1 MKKIIKICSF
11 FIATIFIVFLA
22 SCKKDTFTVDCDARV
37 TARRDQITVSA
48 SFVDSK
54 ARIFDTVIPYVSI
67 YEVENDKEGEQKDS
81 NSLAIKNGTDVATN
95 TSSNEVTFKNLD
107 EFGTYIVKILA
118 TYESKNYT
126 LYEEKHT
133 LSNLGTE
140 ENPIKINSVE
150 SFINNVKYDRK
161 GYFELENDIDFNNQ
175 TLETMWSTSSEPFA
189 GQLDGKGHTI
199 KNFKINATNTYS
211 GLFGYNKGTIKNLTI
226 DNATLD
232 VNESSEIHAGI
243 LCGSSK
249 GQIENITI
257 KNSKITGKD
266 NTYSYKHKFNIGL
279 LVGLVEESTI
289 SKVINCNIL
298 DSTLNLEAKLEANI
312 GGLIGEISSS
322 TELRNTP
329 QVTNNKVERTNM
341 EVKQRIETSISYK
354 VVINL
359 GGLIGQTGS
368 SVRKAVVNDV
378 NIKLTTETSEKATVT
393 SGLKGYDVS
402 LGGVIGK
409 NLTLSNLD
417 NVMFKGK
424 LELDTKLQY
433 KKPDNTEEKLPDT
446 VFNGYVGGIVG
457 NDLSTKKHS
466 NVLADVKEMKLN
478 VIRENATGDV
488 KLNHG
493 VIFGQSLFEALTDNN
508 VINYSEL
515 TPQVSVT
522 GEVEVNQSKLVN
534 LSQKLDSFDEIIK
547 NIYA

>member
-11 FIATIFIVFLA
+11 FIATIFIIFLA
-22 SCKKDTFTVDCDARV
+22 SCNKSDFTVDCDARV
-37 TARRDQITVSA
+37 TARRDHITVSA

-54 ARIFDTVIPYVSI
+54 SRIFDSVIPYVSI
-67 YEVENDKEGEQKDS
+67 YEVVDGKEGEQKDS
-81 NSLAIKNGTDVATN
+81 NSLAIKTGTDVATN

-126 LYEEKHT
+126 LYEETHT

-161 GYFELENDIDFNNQ
+161 GYFELENDIDFNNE
-175 TLETMWSTSSEPFA
+175 TIDTMWSTSSEPFA

-211 GLFGYNKGTIKNLTI
+211 GLFGYNKGNIKNLTI

-232 VNESSEIHAGI
+232 INKSSDIHAGI

-249 GQIENITI
+249 GQIENVTI
-257 KNSKITGKD
+257 KNSKVTGKD
-266 NTYSYKHKFNIGL
+266 NTFSYKHKFNIGL

-289 SKVINCNIL
+289 SKVVNCNVL
-298 DSTLNLEAKLEANI
+298 DSNLTVGAKLEANI
-312 GGLIGEISSS
+312 GGLIGEIGSS

-329 QVTNNKVERTNM
+329 QVNNNKVEKT
-341 EVKQRIETSISYK
+341 EVVVDQSIETSISYK
-354 VVINL
+354 VVINV

-378 NIKLTTETSEKATVT
+378 NIKLTTKTSPKATVT

-433 KKPDNTEEKLPDT
+433 EKPTNEEDKVDT
-446 VFNGYVGGIVG
+446 VFNGYVGGIIG
-457 NDLSTKKHS
+457 NDLSSKKHA
-466 NVLADVKEMKLN
+466 NVLADVKEMKLA
-478 VIRENATGDV
+478 VVRENATGDV
-488 KLNHG
+488 TLNHG
-493 VIFGQSLFEALTDNN
+493 VIFGVSVFKALTDNN

-515 TPQVSVT
+515 IPQVSVSENVSVKASELT
-522 GEVEVNQSKLVN
+522 N
-534 LSQKLDSFDEIIK
+534 LSQNLASFDKIIK

>member
-11 FIATIFIVFLA
+11 FIATTFIIFLA
-22 SCKKDTFTVDCDARV
+22 SCNKSDFTVDCDARV

-54 ARIFDTVIPYVSI
+54 SRIFDSVIPYVSI
-67 YEVENDKEGEQKDS
+67 YEVVDGKEGEQKDS
-81 NSLAIKNGTDVATN
+81 NSLAIKTGTDVATN

-126 LYEEKHT
+126 LYEETHT

-161 GYFELENDIDFNNQ
+161 GYFELENDIDFNNE
-175 TLETMWSTSSEPFA
+175 TIDTMWSTSSEPFA

-211 GLFGYNKGTIKNLTI
+211 GLFGYNKGNIKNLTI

-232 VNESSEIHAGI
+232 INKSSDIHAGI

-249 GQIENITI
+249 GQIENVTI
-257 KNSKITGKD
+257 KNSKVTGKD
-266 NTYSYKHKFNIGL
+266 NTFSYKHKFNIGL

-289 SKVINCNIL
+289 SKVVNCNVL
-298 DSTLNLEAKLEANI
+298 DSNLTVGAKLEANI
-312 GGLIGEISSS
+312 GGLIGEIGSS

-329 QVTNNKVERTNM
+329 QVNNNKVEKT
-341 EVKQRIETSISYK
+341 EVVVDQSIETSISYK
-354 VVINL
+354 VVINV

-378 NIKLTTETSEKATVT
+378 NIKLTTKTSPKATVT

-433 KKPDNTEEKLPDT
+433 EKPTNEEDKVDT
-446 VFNGYVGGIVG
+446 VFNGYVGGIIG
-457 NDLSTKKHS
+457 NDLSSKKHA
-466 NVLADVKEMKLN
+466 NVLADVKEMKLA
-478 VIRENATGDV
+478 VVRENATGDV
-488 KLNHG
+488 TLNHG
-493 VIFGQSLFEALTDNN
+493 VIFGVSVFKALTDNN

-515 TPQVSVT
+515 IPQVSASENVSVKASELT
-522 GEVEVNQSKLVN
+522 N
-534 LSQKLDSFDEIIK
+534 LSQNLASFDEIIK

>member
-11 FIATIFIVFLA
+11 FIATIFIIFLA
-22 SCKKDTFTVDCDARV
+22 SCNKSDFTVDCDARV

-54 ARIFDTVIPYVSI
+54 SRIFDSVIPYVSI
-67 YEVENDKEGEQKDS
+67 YEVVDGKEGEQKDS
-81 NSLAIKNGTDVATN
+81 NSLAIKTGTDVATN

-126 LYEEKHT
+126 LYEETHT

-161 GYFELENDIDFNNQ
+161 GYFELENDIDFNNE
-175 TLETMWSTSSEPFA
+175 TIDTMWSTSSEPFA

-211 GLFGYNKGTIKNLTI
+211 GLFGYNKGNIKNLTI

-232 VNESSEIHAGI
+232 INKSSDIHAGI

-249 GQIENITI
+249 GQIENVTI
-257 KNSKITGKD
+257 KNSKVTGKD
-266 NTYSYKHKFNIGL
+266 NTFSYKHKFNIGL

-289 SKVINCNIL
+289 SKVVNCNVL
-298 DSTLNLEAKLEANI
+298 DSNLTVGAKLEANI
-312 GGLIGEISSS
+312 GGLIGEIGSS

-329 QVTNNKVERTNM
+329 QVNNNKVEKT
-341 EVKQRIETSISYK
+341 EVVVDQSIETSISYK
-354 VVINL
+354 VVINV

-378 NIKLTTETSEKATVT
+378 NIKLTTKTSPKATVT

-433 KKPDNTEEKLPDT
+433 EKPTNEEDKVDT
-446 VFNGYVGGIVG
+446 VFNGYVGGIIG
-457 NDLSTKKHS
+457 NDLSSKKHA
-466 NVLADVKEMKLN
+466 NVLADVKEMKLA
-478 VIRENATGDV
+478 VVRENATGDV
-488 KLNHG
+488 TLNHG
-493 VIFGQSLFEALTDNN
+493 VIFGVSVFKALTDNN

-515 TPQVSVT
+515 IPQVSASENVSVKASELT
-522 GEVEVNQSKLVN
+522 N
-534 LSQKLDSFDEIIK
+534 LSQNLASFDEIIK

>member
-11 FIATIFIVFLA
+11 FIATIFIIFLA
-22 SCKKDTFTVDCDARV
+22 SCNKSDFTVDCDARV

-54 ARIFDTVIPYVSI
+54 SRIFDSVIPYVSI
-67 YEVENDKEGEQKDS
+67 YEVVDGKEGEQKDS
-81 NSLAIKNGTDVATN
+81 NSLAIKTGTDVATN

-126 LYEEKHT
+126 LYEETHT

-161 GYFELENDIDFNNQ
+161 GYFELENDIDFNNE
-175 TLETMWSTSSEPFA
+175 TIDTMWSTSSEPFA

-211 GLFGYNKGTIKNLTI
+211 GLFGYNKGNIKNLTI

-232 VNESSEIHAGI
+232 INKSSDIHAGI

-249 GQIENITI
+249 GQIENVTI
-257 KNSKITGKD
+257 KNSKVTGKD
-266 NTYSYKHKFNIGL
+266 NTFSYKHKFNIGL

-289 SKVINCNIL
+289 SKVVNCNVL
-298 DSTLNLEAKLEANI
+298 DSNLTVGAKLEANI
-312 GGLIGEISSS
+312 GGLIGEIGSS

-329 QVTNNKVERTNM
+329 QVNNNKVEKT
-341 EVKQRIETSISYK
+341 EVVVDQSIETSISYK
-354 VVINL
+354 VVINV

-368 SVRKAVVNDV
+368 SVRKTVVNDV
-378 NIKLTTETSEKATVT
+378 NIKLTTKTSPKATVT

-433 KKPDNTEEKLPDT
+433 EKPTNEEDKVDT
-446 VFNGYVGGIVG
+446 VFNGYVGGIIG
-457 NDLSTKKHS
+457 NDLSSKKHA
-466 NVLADVKEMKLN
+466 NVLADVKEMKLA
-478 VIRENATGDV
+478 VVRENATGDV
-488 KLNHG
+488 TLNHG
-493 VIFGQSLFEALTDNN
+493 VIFGVSVFKALTDNN

-515 TPQVSVT
+515 IPQVSASENVSVKASELT
-522 GEVEVNQSKLVN
+522 N
-534 LSQKLDSFDEIIK
+534 LSQNLASFDEIIK

>member
-11 FIATIFIVFLA
+11 FIATIFIIFLA
-22 SCKKDTFTVDCDARV
+22 SCNKSDFTVDCDARV

-54 ARIFDTVIPYVSI
+54 SRIFDSVIPYVSI
-67 YEVENDKEGEQKDS
+67 YEVVDGKEGEQKDS
-81 NSLAIKNGTDVATN
+81 NSLAIKIGTDVATN

-126 LYEEKHT
+126 LYEETHT

-161 GYFELENDIDFNNQ
+161 GYFELENDIDFNNE
-175 TLETMWSTSSEPFA
+175 TIDTMWSTSSEPFA

-211 GLFGYNKGTIKNLTI
+211 GLFGYNKGNIKNLTI

-232 VNESSEIHAGI
+232 INKSSDIHAGI

-249 GQIENITI
+249 GQIENVTI
-257 KNSKITGKD
+257 KNSKVTGKD
-266 NTYSYKHKFNIGL
+266 NTFSYKHKFNIGL

-289 SKVINCNIL
+289 SKVVNCNVL
-298 DSTLNLEAKLEANI
+298 DSNLTVGAKLEANI
-312 GGLIGEISSS
+312 GGLIGEIGSS

-329 QVTNNKVERTNM
+329 QVNNNKVEKT
-341 EVKQRIETSISYK
+341 EVVVDQSIETSISYK
-354 VVINL
+354 VVINV

-378 NIKLTTETSEKATVT
+378 NIKLTTKTSPKATVT

-433 KKPDNTEEKLPDT
+433 EKPTNEEDKVDT
-446 VFNGYVGGIVG
+446 VFNGYVGGIIG
-457 NDLSTKKHS
+457 NDLSSKKHA
-466 NVLADVKEMKLN
+466 NVLADVKEMKLA
-478 VIRENATGDV
+478 VVRENATGDV
-488 KLNHG
+488 TLNHG
-493 VIFGQSLFEALTDNN
+493 VIFGVSVFKALTDNN

-515 TPQVSVT
+515 IPQVSASENVSVKASELT
-522 GEVEVNQSKLVN
+522 N
-534 LSQKLDSFDEIIK
+534 LSQNLALFDEIIK

>member
-11 FIATIFIVFLA
+11 FIATIFIIFLA
-22 SCKKDTFTVDCDARV
+22 SCNKSDFTVDCDARV

-54 ARIFDTVIPYVSI
+54 SRIFDSVIPYVSI
-67 YEVENDKEGEQKDS
+67 YEVVDGKEGEQKDS
-81 NSLAIKNGTDVATN
+81 NSLAIKTGTDVATN

-126 LYEEKHT
+126 LYEETHT

-161 GYFELENDIDFNNQ
+161 GYFELENDIDFNNE
-175 TLETMWSTSSEPFA
+175 TIDTMWSTSSEPFA

-211 GLFGYNKGTIKNLTI
+211 GLFGYNKGNIKNLTI

-232 VNESSEIHAGI
+232 INKSSDIHAGI

-249 GQIENITI
+249 GQIENVTI
-257 KNSKITGKD
+257 KNSKVTGKD
-266 NTYSYKHKFNIGL
+266 NTFSYKHKFNIGL

-289 SKVINCNIL
+289 SKVVNCNVL
-298 DSTLNLEAKLEANI
+298 DSNLTVGAKLEANI
-312 GGLIGEISSS
+312 GGLIGEIGSS

-329 QVTNNKVERTNM
+329 QVNNNKVEKT
-341 EVKQRIETSISYK
+341 EVVVDQSIETSISYK
-354 VVINL
+354 VVINV

-378 NIKLTTETSEKATVT
+378 NIKLTTKTSPKATVT

-433 KKPDNTEEKLPDT
+433 EKPTNEENKVDT
-446 VFNGYVGGIVG
+446 VFNGYVGGIIG
-457 NDLSTKKHS
+457 NDLSSKKHA
-466 NVLADVKEMKLN
+466 NVLADVKEMKLA
-478 VIRENATGDV
+478 VVRENATGDV
-488 KLNHG
+488 TLNHG
-493 VIFGQSLFEALTDNN
+493 VIFGVSVFKALTDNN

-515 TPQVSVT
+515 IPQVSASENVSVKASELT
-522 GEVEVNQSKLVN
+522 N
-534 LSQKLDSFDEIIK
+534 LSQNLASFDEIIK

>member
-11 FIATIFIVFLA
+11 FIATIFIIFLA
-22 SCKKDTFTVDCDARV
+22 SCNKSDFTVDCDARV

-54 ARIFDTVIPYVSI
+54 SRIFDSVIPYVSI
-67 YEVENDKEGEQKDS
+67 YEVVDGKEGEQKDS
-81 NSLAIKNGTDVATN
+81 NSLAIKTGTDVATN

-126 LYEEKHT
+126 LYEETHT

-161 GYFELENDIDFNNQ
+161 GYFELENDIDFNNE
-175 TLETMWSTSSEPFA
+175 TIDTMWSTSSEPFA

-211 GLFGYNKGTIKNLTI
+211 GLFGYNKGNIKNLTI

-232 VNESSEIHAGI
+232 INKSSDIHAGI

-249 GQIENITI
+249 GQIENVTI
-257 KNSKITGKD
+257 KNSKVTGKD
-266 NTYSYKHKFNIGL
+266 NTFSYKHKFNIGL

-289 SKVINCNIL
+289 SKVVNCNVL
-298 DSTLNLEAKLEANI
+298 DSNLTVGAKLEANI
-312 GGLIGEISSS
+312 GGLIGEIGSS

-329 QVTNNKVERTNM
+329 QVNNNKVEKT
-341 EVKQRIETSISYK
+341 EVVVDQSIETSISYK
-354 VVINL
+354 VVINV

-378 NIKLTTETSEKATVT
+378 NIKLTTKTSPKATVT

-433 KKPDNTEEKLPDT
+433 EKPTNEEDKVDT
-446 VFNGYVGGIVG
+446 VFNGYVGGIIG
-457 NDLSTKKHS
+457 NDLSSKKHA
-466 NVLADVKEMKLN
+466 NVLADVKEMKLA
-478 VIRENATGDV
+478 VVRENATGDV
-488 KLNHG
+488 TLNHG
-493 VIFGQSLFEALTDNN
+493 VIFGVSVFKALTDNN

-515 TPQVSVT
+515 IPQVSVSENVSVKASELT
-522 GEVEVNQSKLVN
+522 N
-534 LSQKLDSFDEIIK
+534 LSQNLASFDKIIK

>member
-11 FIATIFIVFLA
+11 FIATIFIIFLA
-22 SCKKDTFTVDCDARV
+22 SCNKSDFTVDCDARV

-54 ARIFDTVIPYVSI
+54 SRIFDSVIPYVSI
-67 YEVENDKEGEQKDS
+67 YEVVDGKEGEQKDS
-81 NSLAIKNGTDVATN
+81 NSLAIKTGTDVATN

-126 LYEEKHT
+126 LYEETHT

-161 GYFELENDIDFNNQ
+161 GYFELENDIDFNNE
-175 TLETMWSTSSEPFA
+175 TIDTMWSTSSEPFA

-211 GLFGYNKGTIKNLTI
+211 GLFGYNKGNIKNLTI
-226 DNATLD
+226 NNATLD
-232 VNESSEIHAGI
+232 INKSSDIHAGI

-249 GQIENITI
+249 GQIENVTI
-257 KNSKITGKD
+257 KNSKVTGKD
-266 NTYSYKHKFNIGL
+266 NTFSYKHKFNIGL

-289 SKVINCNIL
+289 SKVVNCNVL
-298 DSTLNLEAKLEANI
+298 DSNLTVGAKLEANI
-312 GGLIGEISSS
+312 GGLIGEIGSS

-329 QVTNNKVERTNM
+329 QVNNNKVEKT
-341 EVKQRIETSISYK
+341 EVVVDQSIETSISYK
-354 VVINL
+354 VVINV

-378 NIKLTTETSEKATVT
+378 NIKLTTKTSPKATVT

-433 KKPDNTEEKLPDT
+433 EKPTNEEDKVDT
-446 VFNGYVGGIVG
+446 VFNGYVGGIIG
-457 NDLSTKKHS
+457 NDLSSKKHA
-466 NVLADVKEMKLN
+466 NVLADVKEMKLA
-478 VIRENATGDV
+478 VVRENATGDV
-488 KLNHG
+488 TLNHG
-493 VIFGQSLFEALTDNN
+493 VIFGVSVFKALTDNN

-515 TPQVSVT
+515 IPQVSASENVSVKASELT
-522 GEVEVNQSKLVN
+522 N
-534 LSQKLDSFDEIIK
+534 LSQNLASFDEIIK

>member
-1 MKKIIKICSF
+1 MKKIIKIYSF
-11 FIATIFIVFLA
+11 FIATIFIIFLA
-22 SCKKDTFTVDCDARV
+22 SCNKSNFTVDCDARV

-54 ARIFDTVIPYVSI
+54 SRIFDSVIPYVSI
-67 YEVENDKEGEQKDS
+67 YEVVDGKEGEQKDS
-81 NSLAIKNGTDVATN
+81 NSLAIKTGTDVATN

-126 LYEEKHT
+126 LYEETHT

-161 GYFELENDIDFNNQ
+161 GYFELENDIDFNN
-175 TLETMWSTSSEPFA
+175 EIIDTMWSTSSEPFA

-199 KNFKINATNTYS
+199 KNFKVNATNTYS

-232 VNESSEIHAGI
+232 INKSSDIHAGI

-249 GQIENITI
+249 GQIENVII

-266 NTYSYKHKFNIGL
+266 NTFSYKHKFNIGL

-289 SKVINCNIL
+289 SKVVNCNVL
-298 DSTLNLEAKLEANI
+298 DSNLTVGAKLEANI
-312 GGLIGEISSS
+312 GGLIGEIGSS

-329 QVTNNKVERTNM
+329 QVNNNKVEKT
-341 EVKQRIETSISYK
+341 EIVVEQSIETSISYK
-354 VVINL
+354 VVINV

-378 NIKLTTETSEKATVT
+378 NIKLTTKTSPKATVT

-433 KKPDNTEEKLPDT
+433 EKPTNEEDKVDT
-446 VFNGYVGGIVG
+446 VFNGYVGGIIG
-457 NDLSTKKHS
+457 NDLSSKKHT
-466 NVLADVKEMKLN
+466 NVLADVKEMKLA
-478 VIRENATGDV
+478 VVRENATGDV
-488 KLNHG
+488 TLNHG
-493 VIFGQSLFEALTDNN
+493 VIFGVSAFKALTDNN

-515 TPQVSVT
+515 TPQVSVS
-522 GEVEVNQSKLVN
+522 ENVVVKASELIN
-534 LSQKLDSFDEIIK
+534 LSQNLASFDEIIK

>member
-11 FIATIFIVFLA
+11 FIATIFIIFLA
-22 SCKKDTFTVDCDARV
+22 SCNKSDFTVDCDARV

-54 ARIFDTVIPYVSI
+54 SRIFDSVIPYVSI
-67 YEVENDKEGEQKDS
+67 YEVVDGKEGEQKDS
-81 NSLAIKNGTDVATN
+81 NSLAIKTGTDVATN

-126 LYEEKHT
+126 LYEETHT

-161 GYFELENDIDFNNQ
+161 GYFELENDIDFNNE
-175 TLETMWSTSSEPFA
+175 TIDTMWSTSSEPFA

-199 KNFKINATNTYS
+199 KKFKINATNTYS
-211 GLFGYNKGTIKNLTI
+211 GLFGYNKGNIKNLTI

-232 VNESSEIHAGI
+232 INKSSDIHAGI

-249 GQIENITI
+249 GQIENVTI
-257 KNSKITGKD
+257 KNSKVTGKD
-266 NTYSYKHKFNIGL
+266 NTFSYKHKFNIGL

-289 SKVINCNIL
+289 SKVVNCNVL
-298 DSTLNLEAKLEANI
+298 DSNLTVGAKLEANI
-312 GGLIGEISSS
+312 GGLIGEIGSS

-329 QVTNNKVERTNM
+329 QVNNNKVEKT
-341 EVKQRIETSISYK
+341 EVVVDQSIETSISYK
-354 VVINL
+354 VVINV

-378 NIKLTTETSEKATVT
+378 NIKLTTKTSPKATVT

-433 KKPDNTEEKLPDT
+433 EKPTNEEDKVDT
-446 VFNGYVGGIVG
+446 VFNGYVGGIIG
-457 NDLSTKKHS
+457 NDLSSKKHA
-466 NVLADVKEMKLN
+466 NVLADVKEMKLA
-478 VIRENATGDV
+478 VVRENATGDV
-488 KLNHG
+488 TLNHG
-493 VIFGQSLFEALTDNN
+493 VIFGVSVFKALTDNN

-515 TPQVSVT
+515 IPQVSASENVSVKASELT
-522 GEVEVNQSKLVN
+522 N
-534 LSQKLDSFDEIIK
+534 LSQNLASFDEIIK

>member
-11 FIATIFIVFLA
+11 FIATIFIIFLA
-22 SCKKDTFTVDCDARV
+22 SCNKSDFTVDCDARV

-54 ARIFDTVIPYVSI
+54 SRIFDSVIPYVSI
-67 YEVENDKEGEQKDS
+67 YEVVDGKEGEQKDS
-81 NSLAIKNGTDVATN
+81 NSLAIKTGTDVATN

-126 LYEEKHT
+126 LYEETHT

-161 GYFELENDIDFNNQ
+161 GYFELENDIDFNNE
-175 TLETMWSTSSEPFA
+175 TIDTMWSTSSEPFA

-211 GLFGYNKGTIKNLTI
+211 GLFGYNKGNIKNLTI

-232 VNESSEIHAGI
+232 INKSSDIHAGI

-249 GQIENITI
+249 GQIENVTI
-257 KNSKITGKD
+257 KNSKVTGKD
-266 NTYSYKHKFNIGL
+266 NTFSYKHKFNIGL

-289 SKVINCNIL
+289 SKVVNCNVL
-298 DSTLNLEAKLEANI
+298 DSNLTVGAKLEANI
-312 GGLIGEISSS
+312 GGLIGEIGSS

-329 QVTNNKVERTNM
+329 QVNNNKVEKT
-341 EVKQRIETSISYK
+341 EVVVDQSIETSISYK
-354 VVINL
+354 VVINV

-378 NIKLTTETSEKATVT
+378 NIKLTTKTSPKATVT

-433 KKPDNTEEKLPDT
+433 EKPTNEEDKVDT
-446 VFNGYVGGIVG
+446 VFNGYVGGIIG
-457 NDLSTKKHS
+457 NDLSSKKHT
-466 NVLADVKEMKLN
+466 NVLADVKEMKLA
-478 VIRENATGDV
+478 VVRENATGDV
-488 KLNHG
+488 TLNHG
-493 VIFGQSLFEALTDNN
+493 VIFGVSVFKALTDNN

-515 TPQVSVT
+515 IPQVSASENVSVKASELT
-522 GEVEVNQSKLVN
+522 N
-534 LSQKLDSFDEIIK
+534 LSQNLASFDEIIK

>member
-11 FIATIFIVFLA
+11 FIATIFIIFLA
-22 SCKKDTFTVDCDARV
+22 SCNKSDFTVDCDARV

-54 ARIFDTVIPYVSI
+54 SRIFDSVIPYVSI
-67 YEVENDKEGEQKDS
+67 YEVVDGKEGEQKDS
-81 NSLAIKNGTDVATN
+81 NSLAIKTGTDVATN

-126 LYEEKHT
+126 LYEETHT

-161 GYFELENDIDFNNQ
+161 GYFELENDIDFNNE
-175 TLETMWSTSSEPFA
+175 TIDTMWSTSSEPFA

-211 GLFGYNKGTIKNLTI
+211 GLFGYNKGNIKNLTI
-226 DNATLD
+226 DNSTLD
-232 VNESSEIHAGI
+232 INKSSDIHAGI

-249 GQIENITI
+249 GQIENVTI
-257 KNSKITGKD
+257 KNSKVTGKD
-266 NTYSYKHKFNIGL
+266 NTFSYKHKFNIGL

-289 SKVINCNIL
+289 SKVVNCNVL
-298 DSTLNLEAKLEANI
+298 DSNLTVGAKLEANI
-312 GGLIGEISSS
+312 GGLIGEIGSS

-329 QVTNNKVERTNM
+329 QVNNNKVEKT
-341 EVKQRIETSISYK
+341 EVVVDQSIETSISYK
-354 VVINL
+354 VVINV

-378 NIKLTTETSEKATVT
+378 NIKLTTKTSPKATVT

-433 KKPDNTEEKLPDT
+433 EKPTNEEDKVDT
-446 VFNGYVGGIVG
+446 VFNGYVGGIIG
-457 NDLSTKKHS
+457 NDLSSKKHA
-466 NVLADVKEMKLN
+466 NVLADVKEMKLA
-478 VIRENATGDV
+478 VVRENATGDV
-488 KLNHG
+488 TLNHG
-493 VIFGQSLFEALTDNN
+493 VIFGVSVFKALTDNN

-515 TPQVSVT
+515 IPQVSASENVSVKASELT
-522 GEVEVNQSKLVN
+522 N
-534 LSQKLDSFDEIIK
+534 LSQNLASFDEIIK

>member
-1 MKKIIKICSF
+1 MKKIIKIYSF
-11 FIATIFIVFLA
+11 FIATIFIIFLA
-22 SCKKDTFTVDCDARV
+22 SCNKSNFTVDCDARV

-54 ARIFDTVIPYVSI
+54 SRIFDSVIPYVSI
-67 YEVENDKEGEQKDS
+67 YEVVDGKEGEQKDS
-81 NSLAIKNGTDVATN
+81 NSLAIKTGTDVATN

-126 LYEEKHT
+126 LYEETHT

-161 GYFELENDIDFNNQ
+161 GYFELENDIDFNN
-175 TLETMWSTSSEPFA
+175 EIIDTMWSTSSEPFA

-199 KNFKINATNTYS
+199 KNFKVNATNTYS

-232 VNESSEIHAGI
+232 INKSSDIHAGI

-249 GQIENITI
+249 GQIENVII

-266 NTYSYKHKFNIGL
+266 NTFSYKHKFNIGL

-289 SKVINCNIL
+289 SKVVNCNVL
-298 DSTLNLEAKLEANI
+298 DSNLTVGAKLEANI
-312 GGLIGEISSS
+312 GGLIGEIGSS

-329 QVTNNKVERTNM
+329 QVNNNKVEKT
-341 EVKQRIETSISYK
+341 EIVVEQSIETSISYK
-354 VVINL
+354 VVINV

-368 SVRKAVVNDV
+368 SVRKVVVNDV
-378 NIKLTTETSEKATVT
+378 NIKLTTKTSPKATVT

-433 KKPDNTEEKLPDT
+433 EKPTNEEDKVDT
-446 VFNGYVGGIVG
+446 VFNGYVGGIIG
-457 NDLSTKKHS
+457 NDLSSKKHT
-466 NVLADVKEMKLN
+466 NVLADVKEMKLA
-478 VIRENATGDV
+478 VVRENATGDV
-488 KLNHG
+488 TLNHG
-493 VIFGQSLFEALTDNN
+493 VIFGVSAFKALTDNN

-515 TPQVSVT
+515 TPQVSVS
-522 GEVEVNQSKLVN
+522 ENVVVKASELIN
-534 LSQKLDSFDEIIK
+534 LSQNLASFDEIIK